1 LVGDSVIADIARL
14 VRQNIRMSDRLMR
27 WGGEEFVVVLPGSNH
42 EGAMARAE
50 AIRAVIA
57 THEFKAGEF
66 LFRKSVSIGV
76 VQWDGKE
83 SNDMLFARADHALL
97 QSKQSGRNR
106 VILADQGL
114 L

>member
-83 SNDMLFARADHALL
+83 SNDMLCYLPVQIMHCYSRN
-97 QSKQSGRNR
+97 NR
-106 VILADQGL
+106 VETVLF
-114 L
+114 